1 MKVLVTGA
9 NGQLG
14 FDVVRELKEQNI
26 KHLGID
32 INELDITN
40 EQNVRLFISN
50 YKPTHIIHC
59 AAYTAVDKAEEEKE
73 LAYNINVNGTKY
85 LAEAAKIVNS
95 KFLYISTDYVFDGK
109 GKKPFK
115 NNDEPNPV
123 NYYGET
129 KYLGE
134 QIVKEIFNEYFIV
147 RISWVFGLNGH
158 NFVKTMLRL
167 AETNKELNVVSDQV
181 GSPTNTYDLSKVL
194 IEMIK
199 NNDYGIHHVTNDG
212 FTSWYEFAIEIFKI
226 AKKDVKVNSLLT
238 KDYKTLAK
246 RPLNS
251 RMKKSK
257 YKMIGWKE
265 SLNNYIKELEKNGR

>member
-14 FDVVRELKEQNI
+14 YDVVRELKEQNI
-26 KHLGID
+26 EHLGID
-32 INELDITN
+32 KKELDITS
-40 EQNVRLFISN
+40 EYDVRLFITS
-50 YKPTHIIHC
+50 YKPTHVIHC

-73 LAYNINVNGTKY
+73 LAYDINVNGTKY
-85 LAEAAKIVNS
+85 LAQSAKEVSS
-95 KFLYISTDYVFDGK
+95 KFLYISTDYVFDGD
-109 GKKPFK
+109 GKEPFK
-115 NNDEPNPV
+115 VIDKPYPV

-134 QIVKEIFNEYFIV
+134 KIIQECFDDFLIV

-158 NFVKTMLRL
+158 NFVKTMLQL
-167 AETNKELNVVSDQV
+167 SETHKELNIVSDQI

-194 IEMIK
+194 VEMIK
-199 NNDYGIHHVTNDG
+199 SNDYGIHHVTNDG
-212 FTSWYEFAIEIFKI
+212 FTSWDEFAREIFKV
-226 AKKDVKVNSLLT
+226 ADKDVKVNSILT

-251 RMKKSK
+251 RMEKNK
-257 YKMIGWKE
+257 YKMISWKE
-265 SLNNYIKELEKNGR
+265 SLKKYIKDLKNKW